1 MKRTFVCCSMAL
13 YVHIWNTVC
22 PCGRRISEKTLN
34 VWRKFSAELPSTK
47 LFKGL
52 QNKSYEER
60 LRLLGITS
68 LEKRRIRGDLIQV
81 FRTMKGFDKVDRE
94 SFFELD
100 NGGGHGLRGHQWK
113 LKVKRSRFQT
123 TVEGRLL

>member
-1 MKRTFVCCSMAL
+1 MKRTFVYCSMAL
-13 YVHIWNTVC
+13 HVRPNLEYCVPVWSPYLRKDIECLEKVQ
-22 PCGRRISEKTLN
+22 RR
-34 VWRKFSAELPSTK
+34 ATK
-47 LFKGL
+47 LVKGL

-81 FRTMKGFDKVDRE
+81 FRIMKGFDKVDRE

-100 NGGGHGLRGHQWK
+100 NGNGMD
-113 LKVKRSRFQT
+113 
-123 TVEGRLL
+123 

>member
-1 MKRTFVCCSMAL
+1 VPVWSPYLRKDIECLEKVQ
-13 YVHIWNTVC
+13 
-22 PCGRRISEKTLN
+22 RR
-34 VWRKFSAELPSTK
+34 ATK
-47 LFKGL
+47 LVKGL

-81 FRTMKGFDKVDRE
+81 FRIMKGFDKVDRE